1 MAILIIYESDKEAIV
16 TSISNEKRVLRELF
30 PLGSERRKEDFR
42 RRELQE
48 PCYIHKKNDP
58 AVSSNSSVSV
68 TVECKVFDYDQLPT
82 KTRERLLQ
90 DIWESVT
97 ECYRADH
104 IEEPF
109 KERLEAIGFMNPKFW
124 WSINS
129 GRPGDGACFDAE
141 PDMAKICKHLGIEYD
156 PKTLEDEWTCSI
168 NVLDHNSGHAL
179 SREIECDAG
188 LEIQERIEELRRQL
202 CTELYQQLLDDYETE
217 SGKEN
222 LLEMLR
228 SHRYVQAGA
237 LQTAIAEAS
246 ASEAINFV

>member
-1 MAILIIYESDKEAIV
+1 MS
-16 TSISNEKRVLRELF
+16 
-30 PLGSERRKEDFR
+30 
-42 RRELQE
+42 
-48 PCYIHKKNDP
+48 KKTL
-58 AVSSNSSVSV
+58 VM
-68 TVECKVFDYDQLPT
+68 VECAVFEYDQLPT

-109 KERLEAIGFMNPKFW
+109 KEHLEEIGFMSPKFW

-141 PDMAKICKHLGIEYD
+141 PDMAKICKHLGIEYN
-156 PKTLEDEWTCSI
+156 PQTLEDEWTCSI
-168 NVLDHNSGHAL
+168 NVLDHNSVHSL

-188 LEIQERIEELRRQL
+188 LEIQEQIEELRRQL
-202 CTELYQQLLDDYETE
+202 CNEFCKQLIEDYESE

-228 SHRYVQAGA
+228 SRRYAQAGA
-237 LQTAIAEAS
+237 LQMAIAQAS
-246 ASEAINFV
+246 MSEAIDFV